1 MILITGQNGFI
12 ARHLTKTLYD
22 LNYEVSFLNK
32 GDDIRCN
39 PSHIFHLAAE
49 VYDTEKM
56 FETNVLLTHKIL
68 EFCRCNPSTKLLL
81 FGSSSEYGRKSKP
94 IKIDDS
100 LHPCTIYEGTKCAAS
115 MMAESWANTYGLNI
129 TLIRPFTIFGGDEN
143 PKKLTSILYSKF
155 KKNEKLMLTSG
166 YHDYVY
172 VKDFV
177 DFIIKIAFF
186 NEKSN
191 FTKVSIGSG
200 KQTSNE
206 DFVRMCQKALGYTF
220 HTELADNKKVY
231 DSDLWVMNIDDL
243 EFLKNKYNF
252 EFKYTLES
260 ALKDMWK

>member
-12 ARHLTKTLYD
+12 ARHLTKKLYD
-22 LNYEVSFLNK
+22 LNYEVSFLNR
-32 GDDIRCN
+32 GDDIQCN
-39 PSHIFHLAAE
+39 PTHIFHLAAE
-49 VYDTEKM
+49 VYDNEKM

-68 EFCRCNPSTKLLL
+68 EFCRCNPSTKMIL
-81 FGSSSEYGRKSKP
+81 FGSSSEYGRKNTP
-94 IKIDDS
+94 ILIEDS
-100 LHPCTIYEGTKCAAS
+100 LYPHTIYEGTKCAAS
-115 MMAESWANTYGLNI
+115 MLAEAWSKTYGI
-129 TLIRPFTIFGGDEN
+129 KVTLIRPFTIFGGDEN

-155 KKNEKLMLTSG
+155 KNNEKLMLTSG

-186 NEKSN
+186 DEKSK

-206 DFVRMCQKALGYTF
+206 DFVRMCQRALDYTF
-220 HTELADNKKVY
+220 NIELAYNKKVY
-231 DSDLWVMNIDDL
+231 DSELWVMNSGDL
-243 EFLKNKYNF
+243 EYIKSKYNF

-260 ALKDMWK
+260 ALKDMWN

>member
-1 MILITGQNGFI
+1 MI
-12 ARHLTKTLYD
+12 
-22 LNYEVSFLNK
+22 
-32 GDDIRCN
+32 
-39 PSHIFHLAAE
+39 
-49 VYDTEKM
+49 
-56 FETNVLLTHKIL
+56 
-68 EFCRCNPSTKLLL
+68 L
-81 FGSSSEYGRKSKP
+81 FGSSS
-94 IKIDDS
+94 
-100 LHPCTIYEGTKCAAS
+100 
-115 MMAESWANTYGLNI
+115 ESWANTYGLKI

-155 KKNEKLMLTSG
+155 KNNEKLMLTSG

-191 FTKVSIGSG
+191 FTKLSIGSG

-231 DSDLWVMNIDDL
+231 DL
-243 EFLKNKYNF
+243 EFSKNKYNF